1 MSRDTSLV
9 DAAVEAI
16 QARRPVVLPTDTV
29 YGLCATAY
37 EEDAVLRM
45 YELKGRKAQ
54 QPTALLA
61 ADVETLFECVPE
73 LRSRFDS
80 IVRALLPGRLTLVFP
95 NPAHRFSW
103 LSGTTPDT
111 IGVRVPELEGD
122 AKAIVQR
129 VGALAATSANL
140 ARGADPKRLDEVPEE
155 IRSGAAVL
163 VDGGELPG
171 TPSTVVDLTGFEP
184 KILREGAVPAADV
197 LERLG
202 LAATEN

>member
-1 MSRDTSLV
+1 LSRDTSLV

-16 QARRPVVLPTDTV
+16 RARRPVVLPTDTV

-37 EEDAVLRM
+37 EADAVLRL
-45 YELKGRKAQ
+45 YELKGREAQ

-61 ADVETLFECVPE
+61 ADIETLFECVPE
-73 LRSRFDS
+73 LRSRFEL
-80 IVRALLPGRLTLVFP
+80 IVDALLPGRLTLVVP
-95 NPAHRFSW
+95 NPAHRFPW
-103 LSGTTPDT
+103 LSGTSPDT
-111 IGVRVPELEGD
+111 IGVRVPELEAD
-122 AKAIVQR
+122 AKAIVQS

-140 ARGADPKRLDEVPEE
+140 AGGADPKRLDEVPED

-171 TPSTVVDLTGFEP
+171 TPSTVVDLTGSDP
-184 KILREGAVPAADV
+184 RILREGAVPVAAV

-202 LAATEN
+202 QLG